1 MMHYLDETM
10 AYTGCFQLPD
20 NGIRKLDTTND
31 VDKVDCERCIDAILA
46 EWEAKD
52 ATII

>member
-1 MMHYLDETM
+1 MHYLDETM

-20 NGIRKLDTTND
+20 NGIVRLETTND

-46 EWEAKD
+46 EWEAKE
-52 ATII
+52 